1 LLATSLDEHQLTEFA
16 AVRLLAKVISS
27 SLIIGA
33 ITARLTIFVLKMIP
47 TTYTN
52 IIITGLVLAYGGLY
66 LLAYVFM
73 CQGTL
78 LYYLPR

>member
-33 ITARLTIFVLKMIP
+33 ITARLTIFVLKIIP
-47 TTYTN
+47 ATFTN
-52 IIITGLVLAYGGLY
+52 IIITCLVIAFGGFY
-66 LLAYVFM
+66 LVVHIFHVS
-73 CQGTL
+73 
-78 LYYLPR
+78 R

>member
-1 LLATSLDEHQLTEFA
+1 
-16 AVRLLAKVISS
+16 
-27 SLIIGA
+27 
-33 ITARLTIFVLKMIP
+33 LTIFVLKMIP

-52 IIITGLVLAYGGLY
+52 IIITGLVLAFGGLY
-66 LLAYVFM
+66 LLAHVFM